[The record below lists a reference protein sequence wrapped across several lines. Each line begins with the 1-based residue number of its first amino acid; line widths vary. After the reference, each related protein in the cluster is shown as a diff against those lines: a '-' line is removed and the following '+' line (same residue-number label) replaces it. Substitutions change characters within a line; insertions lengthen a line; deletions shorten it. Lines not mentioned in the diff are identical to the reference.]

1 MTGKDEPMAPLQSRR
16 FILRP
21 ASLLLFLLLAAG
33 AFGQDRYTPVTPLP
47 LGDTL
52 LTLPTSHI
60 PGEGTFEIK
69 FTHRFNQS
77 LDQGSFSDRV
87 HSLYGLDSNADVGIG
102 FSYAPTRDL
111 QLSLYRSNASDDIEL
126 AAKYVVMQQA
136 VAIPFTAALRFGGD
150 WRTEA
155 GLVDR
160 TSLFGQVIVSRQ
172 FGRRL
177 EVFVMP
183 TFVTKAGRVVSGATS
198 TALFNHAFNV
208 PLGAALTLRPALSL
222 CVEIVPRNN
231 DLPSG
236 MKGDYA
242 WSVGLKRA
250 IGGHYFE
257 ILVTNS
263 NATHADQYVTS
274 TYQGSP
280 LNRGDLHL
288 GFNIERRF
296 GKRSVSP

>member
-1 MTGKDEPMAPLQSRR
+1 MTASRSR
-16 FILRP
+16 LALLRLSSVILFF
-21 ASLLLFLLLAAG
+21 AIAIGVL
-33 AFGQDRYTPVTPLP
+33 GQDRYTPIPPLP

-60 PGEGTFEIK
+60 PGEGTWEIK

-77 LDQGSFSDRV
+77 LDQGSFSARV
-87 HSLYGLDSNADVGIG
+87 HSLWGLDSNADVGIG

-136 VAIPFTAALRFGGD
+136 AAIPFAAALRFGGD
-150 WRTEA
+150 WRTEV
-155 GLVDR
+155 GLEDR
-160 TSLFGQVIVSRQ
+160 TSLFGQVILSRQ
-172 FGRRL
+172 LGKRL
-177 EVFVMP
+177 EVFVLP
-183 TFVTKAGRVVSGATS
+183 TFVTKAGRVVSGTTS

-208 PLGAALTLRPALSL
+208 PVGIALTIRPALSL
-222 CVEIVPRNN
+222 CVEFVPTNN
-231 DLPSG
+231 DLPAG
-236 MKGDYA
+236 MKGDPA

-280 LNRGDLHL
+280 LKRGDLHL